1 MRHNKIAM
9 IGAGSVVFCKTLIAD
24 ILATPALRGSEFAL
38 MSPTETKLRRM
49 EAFIG
54 RMIADNGLPAR
65 VWATTDRRE
74 AITDADF
81 VVVMIQVGGF
91 EAYGH
96 DYEIPLKYGVD
107 QCIGD
112 TLGPGGVFRG
122 LRHIPVLVDIARDM
136 EQVARPGA
144 IMLQY
149 ANPMAANC
157 LALGRVSRVPFV
169 GLCHGVQTT
178 LDLIAGYCGIA
189 DKHEITY
196 TCGGINHMDW
206 FLRLEHQGRD
216 LYPEL
221 REKFERPEYYK
232 NEKVRGEVFRHF
244 GYFMTESTGHLS
256 EYVPWFRKHRRALDL
271 YCDEPAFGGESGAY
285 YKWGKTMAEKYA
297 TVDPLQ
303 FEDTACDCR
312 SVEYCS
318 WIMEAV
324 ATGKPFRFMGNVYN
338 AGLHRQPA
346 ARQLR
351 RGADVRRRHGPAA
364 HARGKA
370 PAAVR
375 GRLHDQRERAAA
387 HGRRRADRRSRAH
400 RARAG
405 ARSAHRRRVHPERDP
420 RHGHGDARGAA
431 DVAARVRGPLHPP
444 DADDQHPTRCEARR
458 GAARPGAGD
467 SPAVREA
474 GVAADG
480 MSSPACSGVLSRD
493 APRAAAVRPRAG
505 RP

>member
-1 MRHNKIAM
+1 MRRHKIAM
-9 IGAGSVVFCKTLIAD
+9 IGAGSVVFCKTLVAD
-24 ILATPALRGSEFAL
+24 ILATPALAGSEFAL

-49 EAFIG
+49 EGFVN
-54 RMIADNGLPAR
+54 RMIADNGLPATA
-65 VWATTDRRE
+65 WATTDRRD
-74 AITDADF
+74 AIRDADF

-96 DYEIPLKYGVD
+96 DYQIPLKYGVD

-122 LRHIPVLVDIARDM
+122 LRHIPVLLEIARDM

-157 LALGRVSRVPFV
+157 LALGRVSRVPFA

-206 FLRLEHQGRD
+206 FLRLEHEGRD

-297 TVDPLQ
+297 AVDPLQ
-303 FEDTACDCR
+303 FEDTGCRSR

-324 ATGKPFRFMGNVYN
+324 ATGTPFRFMANVYN
-338 AGLHRQPA
+338 DGYIENLPRDSTVEVPA
-346 ARQLR
+346 FADDTGIRPTHVGRLPPQCAAACMTNINVQQLT
-351 RGADVRRRHGPAA
+351 ADAA
-364 HARGKA
+364 LTGDPEHIVHALA
-370 PAAVR
+370 LDPLTAAVCTLKEIR
-375 GRLHDQRERAAA
+375 ELATEMLEAQRAWLPEFE
-387 HGRRRADRRSRAH
+387 DRRIRPTPTIH
-400 RARAG
+400 I
-405 ARSAHRRRVHPERDP
+405 
-420 RHGHGDARGAA
+420 
-431 DVAARVRGPLHPP
+431 PP
-444 DADDQHPTRCEARR
+444 DVTPVEVPLD
-458 GAARPGAGD
+458 
-467 SPAVREA
+467 PALAIHQRFGKLV
-474 GVAADG
+474 
-480 MSSPACSGVLSRD
+480 SQQTD
-493 APRAAAVRPRAG
+493 A
-505 RP
+505 